1 LLSSYD
7 MQPFPHRYEVS
18 ARASAEGDVTL
29 ESHQLPVLKSA
40 SPAEFGGPGD
50 RWSPETLLVAAVA
63 DCFALTFRAIAA
75 LSQFPWTSLTCEV
88 AGSLDRVERVTR
100 FTELTIHARL
110 QIAGEADEAKARRLL
125 EKAEQSCLVS
135 NSLKATVHLQAEVRM
150 ERTAA

>member
-1 LLSSYD
+1 

-18 ARASAEGDVTL
+18 ARATANGDVTL
-29 ESHQLPVLKSA
+29 ESHRLPVLKSA

-75 LSQFPWTSLTCEV
+75 MSQLPWTSLTCEAV
-88 AGSLDRVERVTR
+88 GSLDRVERVTR
-100 FTELTIHARL
+100 FTEVTVHARL
-110 QIAGEADEAKARRLL
+110 QIADGADEAKARRLL
-125 EKAEQSCLVS
+125 EKAEQSCLIS
-135 NSLKATVHLQAEVRM
+135 NSLKATVHLQAEVQM

>member
-1 LLSSYD
+1 

-18 ARASAEGDVTL
+18 ARATANGDVTL
-29 ESHQLPVLKSA
+29 ESHRLPVLKSA

-75 LSQFPWTSLTCEV
+75 MSQLSWTSLTCEAV
-88 AGSLDRVERVTR
+88 GSVDRVERVTHV
-100 FTELTIHARL
+100 TEVTVHARL
-110 QIAGEADEAKARRLL
+110 QVPDGTDQAKARRLL
-125 EKAEQSCLVS
+125 EKTEQSCLIG
-135 NSLKATVHLQAEVRM
+135 NSLKAPVHLQAEVEL